1 VCVGAGLL
9 ATGCNRP
16 LGLGTDII
24 WSTDF
29 ETGDLSAWS
38 APPGT
43 GGSYLSFTD
52 AGALNPSLTV
62 SSEQAHSGH
71 YSLKVASSA
80 SLPEPGTLPPG
91 GGGVYK
97 EGLFPQ
103 DAYYSAWYYIPQA
116 YVTTT
121 NWNILRFRGV
131 VDSDSGVDGG
141 LSDLLD
147 VSLVSQPDGSMTLYL
162 VDARHQYLTSPLPD
176 PVPIVPVGSWFQ
188 IECFYRNTTDPSGR
202 LTVWLDGAQ
211 IYDVERPTGP
221 SAAVYFTPCSLVYNL
236 VPTDAALYID
246 DVAISFT
253 RVTPGG
259 VFVVPQ

>member
-1 VCVGAGLL
+1 
-9 ATGCNRP
+9 
-16 LGLGTDII
+16 
-24 WSTDF
+24 
-29 ETGDLSAWS
+29 
-38 APPGT
+38 
-43 GGSYLSFTD
+43 
-52 AGALNPSLTV
+52 
-62 SSEQAHSGH
+62 
-71 YSLKVASSA
+71 
-80 SLPEPGTLPPG
+80 
-91 GGGVYK
+91 
-97 EGLFPQ
+97 
-103 DAYYSAWYYIPQA
+103 
-116 YVTTT
+116 
-121 NWNILRFRGV
+121 V